1 MPEPVGQ
8 TTVER
13 FRRWGIISWST
24 IGVLILTAA
33 VFWALGHV
41 TELFP
46 TLFVA
51 LITIYIANPL
61 VTRLETRGLN
71 RVFGSCLTYVLLI
84 GVLAG
89 GRGAAD
95 PRPRPS
101 GRRLR
106 EGAAAGGRSVRRRR
120 APREPRHRRAHRR
133 RLQSQR
139 MGGNRSDLVADALKS
154 VGGFLRSAAQA
165 LTLIVIGLV
174 IGFYL
179 LVDLP
184 RMRRAAVHMMPPDRR
199 EEIRK
204 LTGAVAATM
213 GAFFRGQ
220 LLVALIVGVMSAIGM
235 LIIGLPSWA
244 IVGLICGFF
253 NLVPLIGPFIGA
265 IPAIL
270 IAATL
275 GSPIKVVLVIVI
287 LTAVQQIDNHF
298 ISPNVM
304 SWSVKLHAVTVMLA
318 LTIGAALSGLFGMLV
333 AVPIVAALKIVFAH
347 IWRTRVPWGEEVFA
361 WEERL
366 EERTGAHRGPPHLEA
381 ARLEQRP
388 PVLGDPRRE
397 CAAAGR
403 ESAHRRTRRRR
414 LSDVRVS
421 GFMDVRFIKR
431 GGGTGPS
438 KPRQPVTRV
447 RTREARC

>member
-24 IGVLILTAA
+24 IGVLILTAV

-41 TELFP
+41 TEIFP
-46 TLFVA
+46 PLFVA
-51 LITIYIANPL
+51 LITIYITNPL
-61 VTRLETRGLN
+61 VTRLEARGLN
-71 RVFGSCLTYVLLI
+71 RVFGGCLTYVLLI
-84 GVLAG
+84 AV
-89 GRGAAD
+89 
-95 PRPRPS
+95 S
-101 GRRLR
+101 
-106 EGAAAGGRSVRRRR
+106 AAAVALLIPVLVHQGSVFAKELPR
-120 APREPRHRRAHRR
+120 AVDRFGDVAHRVSLDIEDR
-133 RLQSQR
+133 IGGNFELSEWV
-139 MGGNRSDLVADALKS
+139 GNRSDLVSDALSS

-184 RMRRAAVHMMPPDRR
+184 RMRRAAVNMMPPDRR
-199 EEIRK
+199 DEIRK
-204 LTGAVAATM
+204 LAGAVAATM

-220 LLVALIVGVMSAIGM
+220 LLVAFIVGVMSAIGM
-235 LIIGLPSWA
+235 LVIGLPSWA

-287 LTAVQQIDNHF
+287 LTVVQQIDNHL

-318 LTIGAALSGLFGMLV
+318 LTVGAALSGLFGMLV
-333 AVPIVAALKIVFAH
+333 AVPIVAALKVVFAH

-361 WEERL
+361 WEEQL
-366 EERTGAHRGPPHLEA
+366 EERTGSRRGPPHLEA

-388 PVLGDPRRE
+388 PVLPDVEGT
-397 CAAAGR
+397 
-403 ESAHRRTRRRR
+403 SA
-414 LSDVRVS
+414 SSAPD
-421 GFMDVRFIKR
+421 
-431 GGGTGPS
+431 
-438 KPRQPVTRV
+438 
-447 RTREARC
+447 

>member
-1 MPEPVGQ
+1 MPDLVGQ

-13 FRRWGIISWST
+13 FRRWGIIAWST
-24 IGVLILTAA
+24 IGVLILTAV
-33 VFWALGHV
+33 VFWTLGHV
-41 TELFP
+41 TEIFP
-46 TLFVA
+46 PLFVA

-61 VTRLETRGLN
+61 VTRLEGVGLN
-71 RVFGSCLTYVLLI
+71 RVFGSCLSYVLLI
-84 GVLAG
+84 GVV
-89 GRGAAD
+89 
-95 PRPRPS
+95 
-101 GRRLR
+101 
-106 EGAAAGGRSVRRRR
+106 AAAVALLIPVLVHQGTVFAHELPKAVDR
-120 APREPRHRRAHRR
+120 AGDVAHRISLDVEDR
-133 RLQSQR
+133 IGGDFKLSEWV
-139 MGGNRSDLVADALKS
+139 GNRSDLVSDGLKR

-184 RMRRAAVHMMPPDRR
+184 RMRRAAVYMMPPDRR

-204 LTGAVAATM
+204 IAGAVAATM

-220 LLVALIVGVMSAIGM
+220 LLVAFIVGVLSALGM

-265 IPAIL
+265 VPAIL

-287 LTAVQQIDNHF
+287 LTIVQQIDNHF

-304 SWSVKLHAVTVMLA
+304 SWSVKLHAVTVMLS

-333 AVPIVAALKIVFAH
+333 AVPIAAALKIVFAH
-347 IWRTRVPWGEEVFA
+347 VWRTRVPWGEEVFE

-366 EERTGAHRGPPHLEA
+366 EERTGRGPPHLEA
-381 ARLEQRP
+381 AR
-388 PVLGDPRRE
+388 
-397 CAAAGR
+397 A
-403 ESAHRRTRRRR
+403 
-414 LSDVRVS
+414 
-421 GFMDVRFIKR
+421 
-431 GGGTGPS
+431 
-438 KPRQPVTRV
+438 
-447 RTREARC
+447 EARPAVLPDTSSDATHAPD